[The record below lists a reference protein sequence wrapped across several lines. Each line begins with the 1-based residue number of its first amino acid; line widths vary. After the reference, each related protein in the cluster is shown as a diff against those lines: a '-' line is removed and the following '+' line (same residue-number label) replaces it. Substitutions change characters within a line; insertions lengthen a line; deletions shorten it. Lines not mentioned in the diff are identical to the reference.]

1 MSLISLL
8 HKFRKIEWLNKMLL
22 KYDELKRS
30 IVDKKI
36 FFNSISN
43 RENNLVWQSIYY
55 IEMVIYNKTDEHIK
69 FFIDNF
75 NGNMDSVLTTHE
87 SREVQRASG
96 ICYNLILYYPEKC
109 AEVISQMS
117 MNQISLFIFTLM
129 KVEC

>member
-75 NGNMDSVLTTHE
+75 NG
-87 SREVQRASG
+87 
-96 ICYNLILYYPEKC
+96 K
-109 AEVISQMS
+109 
-117 MNQISLFIFTLM
+117 
-129 KVEC
+129 

>member
-87 SREVQRASG
+87 SREVQR
-96 ICYNLILYYPEKC
+96 
-109 AEVISQMS
+109 V
-117 MNQISLFIFTLM
+117 
-129 KVEC
+129 